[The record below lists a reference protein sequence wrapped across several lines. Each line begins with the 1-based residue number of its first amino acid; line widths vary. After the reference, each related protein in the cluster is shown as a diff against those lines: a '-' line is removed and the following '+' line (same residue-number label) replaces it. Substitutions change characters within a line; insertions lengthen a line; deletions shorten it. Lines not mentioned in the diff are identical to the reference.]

1 MLFKFFLFYEYLLS
15 EKYLLHFTFSTFFYY
30 LLLFYVY
37 GNLFNRALVSNE
49 NIHFEKDLV
58 FCIWNILQ
66 NRSKGWMNNGYRY
79 SKHFCMDINVRANAQ
94 YRETRDIFG
103 LVNFIAFPVRYLNE
117 KAKRIKVQTCS
128 KSKTRSRS
136 A

>member
-1 MLFKFFLFYEYLLS
+1 MLWILIIRKISLLL
-15 EKYLLHFTFSTFFYY
+15 YFIFSTFFYY
-30 LLLFYVY
+30 RYVY
-37 GNLFNRALVSNE
+37 SNLFNRTIVSNE
-49 NIHFEKDLV
+49 NIHFKKDLI
-58 FCIWNILQ
+58 FCICNILQ
-66 NRSKGWMNNGYRY
+66 NRSKGGMNNGYRY
-79 SKHFCMDINVRANAQ
+79 SKHFCMDINVRTNAQ

>member
-1 MLFKFFLFYEYLLS
+1 MFKCFLFYLMNIYYRKNIFYLFYFLLLS
-15 EKYLLHFTFSTFFYY
+15 LC
-30 LLLFYVY
+30 
-37 GNLFNRALVSNE
+37 LFNRTVVNNE
-49 NIHFEKDLV
+49 NIHFKKDFV
-58 FCIWNILQ
+58 FCIWIILQ